1 MNTLKDNK
9 LRKLFT
15 KAGKYRGPRK
25 IDFAQVK
32 QNINGIKNFIL
43 TWSQKHGIPDAVLL
57 EWKINVIELEYN
69 RITILKVQNTKN
81 HQTVTSLLKT
91 TVLRNNLQHIH
102 DQFVVALI
110 DKANGNVAFVCEHFF
125 VEV

>member
-9 LRKLFT
+9 LRKLT
-15 KAGKYRGPRK
+15 KAEKYRGPRK

-110 DKANGNVAFVCEHFF
+110 DKANGNVTFVCEHFF

>member
-43 TWSQKHGIPDAVLL
+43 TWSQKHVIPDAVLL

-110 DKANGNVAFVCEHFF
+110 DKANGNVTFVCEHFF

>member
-15 KAGKYRGPRK
+15 KAEKYRGPRK

-43 TWSQKHGIPDAVLL
+43 TWSPKHGIPDAVLL

>member
-1 MNTLKDNK
+1 MIIICEHAQ
-9 LRKLFT
+9 RQQ
-15 KAGKYRGPRK
+15 AEKYRGPRK

-57 EWKINVIELEYN
+57 EWKINVIELEYS
-69 RITILKVQNTKN
+69 RITILKVQNSKN

-102 DQFVVALI
+102 DQFVIALI
-110 DKANGNVAFVCEHFF
+110 GKANGNVAFVCEHFS